1 MPFWLLIYLIFPY
14 IPIVC
19 SNIRVCCLWR
29 PRRPPAPSC
38 PCSPPVGPS
47 TPSSGC
53 LQKSPAL
60 VSVRAD
66 GPWRPCK
73 LTKPLHTCSICIFIF
88 TWRKF
93 HECHLHMPLESYV
106 DQWWCYFRGIKWG
119 DVNPWSRSYIQPL
132 WSQFFMCSRSFSLHG
147 MGKPLDA
154 AEQDIQISTSLNHW
168 KIPNPQCANKSHV
181 PLNKCWNHS
190 SVSSVS
196 KLSKRGC

>member
-106 DQWWCYFRGIKWG
+106 DQWWCYFRGIKEVMSILGRDHISNPYDPNSSCVHVLSASMAWG
-119 DVNPWSRSYIQPL
+119 
-132 WSQFFMCSRSFSLHG
+132 
-147 MGKPLDA
+147 
-154 AEQDIQISTSLNHW
+154 
-168 KIPNPQCANKSHV
+168 SH
-181 PLNKCWNHS
+181 
-190 SVSSVS
+190 
-196 KLSKRGC
+196 